1 MRVISISV
9 LGLLLIIL
17 ISCQPTMVK
26 DSAEVVTQG
35 ISIFQQSMLEEIN
48 LARTNP
54 SGYADLRLKTVM
66 QDSTDNGSYLYLKGL
81 TPLTSLTFNNSL
93 NISASAYA
101 LYLAENN
108 LMGHNLDGTPLKRAI
123 TEGFAGSS
131 VGENIAASTCDSYNS
146 ITDSQTAAINF
157 VQIMIIDKG
166 IADLGHRLTLFNT
179 SYTVVGIG
187 YSRNLSSTF
196 VNYNVQDYGS
206 L

>member
-17 ISCQPTMVK
+17 ISCQPTLVK
-26 DSAEVVTQG
+26 DTNVVAPQVVST
-35 ISIFQQSMLEEIN
+35 FQQSMLEEIN

-108 LMGHNLDGTPLKRAI
+108 LMGHNLDGTP
-123 TEGFAGSS
+123 
-131 VGENIAASTCDSYNS
+131 
-146 ITDSQTAAINF
+146 
-157 VQIMIIDKG
+157 
-166 IADLGHRLTLFNT
+166 
-179 SYTVVGIG
+179 
-187 YSRNLSSTF
+187 
-196 VNYNVQDYGS
+196 
-206 L
+206 